1 MSLPSLNDDSKKNQ
15 GLPSIDDSPKGFG
28 LPSID
33 DSSVDDYIDE
43 PLYQEPEEEHE
54 DFGPSGDGFTEVST
68 EESLDEYDDYNDEIY
83 NDVDELE
90 EEEESELPSMDYSEG
105 RDYESENDYN
115 PDYEEDLEE
124 EDNKK
129 FIDKK
134 KKKLLPFGGKKSKVK
149 VKSSDFDDRKNV
161 LATTKIIRAIVMFI
175 IAILFIFGIKNT
187 FFPSHVYTD
196 DEIRSFAREGSGQT
210 LFPRERGEAFVE
222 NFMEAYL
229 TIDRSRPEL
238 VEMLSY
244 YYGEGS
250 FGNVGHEKMN
260 MRPGPDVQ
268 QHIIVKPTVFD
279 VELFTDYSAM
289 YKVSAYVS
297 DVSGNSAVEGR
308 PAGRWVSFAVNV
320 YHDEET
326 DGLAITPDSPIIIPT
341 YEISKQA
348 DVPNRAPFG
357 NGTVNEEIAPAINP
371 TINGFVQAYA
381 ESSLEHHESILQYI
395 EDKNDIKLYDGFGGA
410 LELNGEPSQ
419 AIQRT
424 IYDGDDG
431 IYRVILT
438 INWVDSEASEGD
450 RKVEYQGRYIMRVNP
465 DGAGRYTVSSF
476 VPYTYYKE

>member
-1 MSLPSLNDDSKKNQ
+1 MSLPSLNDNSKKNQ

-54 DFGPSGDGFTEVST
+54 DFGSYGDGFTEVST
-68 EESLDEYDDYNDEIY
+68 EESLDEYDDYNNEIY
-83 NDVDELE
+83 DDVDGL
-90 EEEESELPSMDYSEG
+90 EEEESELPSMNYSEG

-115 PDYEEDLEE
+115 PDYDEDLEE
-124 EDNKK
+124 ADKNK

-161 LATTKIIRAIVMFI
+161 LSTTKIVRAIVMFI
-175 IAILFIFGIKNT
+175 IAILFILGIKNT

-196 DEIRSFAREGSGQT
+196 DEIRNFAREGSGQT

-250 FGNVGHEKMN
+250 FGAVGYEKAN
-260 MRPGPDVQ
+260 IKPGSDVQ
-268 QHIIVKPTVFD
+268 QHIIVKPTIFD
-279 VELFTDYSAM
+279 VELLTDYSAM

-297 DVSGNSAVEGR
+297 DASGNSAVEGR
-308 PAGRWVSFAVNV
+308 STGRWVSFAINV
-320 YHDEET
+320 YHDKRN

-341 YEISKQA
+341 YEISKRT

-357 NGTVNEEIAPAINP
+357 NGTVNNEIAPAINP

-381 ESSLEHHESILQYI
+381 KSSLESHESILQYI

-410 LELNGEPSQ
+410 LKLNGEPSQ

-424 IYDGDDG
+424 IYNGDDG

-438 INWVDSEASEGD
+438 IDWVDSKASEGG
-450 RKVEYQGRYIMRVNP
+450 KKIEYQGRYIMRVNP
-465 DGAGRYTVSSF
+465 DGAGKYTVSSF